1 MKIPQDIKEQ
11 TDFLKEQKREL
22 KDMKANNSHSLL
34 ANVLDLNDELMHV
47 AGECR
52 FPESQRSQQAT
63 APPAYGPGMR
73 MARGGG
79 IKDEAANFG
88 GGRRSPLLYPQV
100 PMPPLPTE
108 FKSGVSGGANGEPQ
122 VRQSYNKQTG
132 ESACE
137 AGSELED
144 GDKNNEGGEFG
155 AQQRHCCQYRT
166 QMKFILR
173 ELQCL
178 SNKVHGDDKKE
189 DIKRCSH
196 LIFKY
201 LKSSIYLI

>member
-1 MKIPQDIKEQ
+1 MKIPEDIKEQ
-11 TDFLKEQKREL
+11 TDFLKKQKREL

-47 AGECR
+47 AGEYR
-52 FPESQRSQQAT
+52 FSEAQRSQQA
-63 APPAYGPGMR
+63 APPPAYGPGLR

-79 IKDEAANFG
+79 MEEEAA
-88 GGRRSPLLYPQV
+88 GGRRSPLIYSQV
-100 PMPPLPTE
+100 PMPPLRTE
-108 FKSGVSGGANGEPQ
+108 FKSGVSGGVKAEPQ

-137 AGSELED
+137 AGSEFED

-155 AQQRHCCQYRT
+155 AQSRHCCQYRT

-189 DIKRCSH
+189 DIKRCI
-196 LIFKY
+196 LY
-201 LKSSIYLI
+201 